1 MVDHPI
7 HRRVL
12 ALVGGLASLSAVAH
26 AARVVITPPSI
37 QNDANGSITFTIT
50 NLAAGQT
57 VTVEKYADLN
67 GNGIIDLDEPL
78 MHSFTVTDGQV
89 PLIAGMRNLNVPGD
103 DDGAANGQMTV
114 NVPYPGVDAIF
125 SRIAGTYAYKV
136 SSPTGGF
143 APLTQPFLITQ
154 NTSLTQ
160 GATGTITAA
169 ANGQGLANIPVVL
182 VEQNVNGGFGTF
194 TDANGNY
201 TVYAPPGSY
210 AVVPIA
216 NGLVIDRTAGSVDV
230 TANQF
235 VTKNLALNT
244 GSFTLSGTLTD
255 TATGAGIPG
264 TFITLKGPNE
274 LGAIGFSDTS
284 GDYTLPVTSGSWDV
298 DGPYESTLSE
308 LGYLGLK
315 SSIQLDITANVSNV
329 DIALPKAT
337 ALIYGTVTDAQG
349 NPVTLQVEA
358 QDQPPQYRARGR
370 SFGPGGSYAV
380 GVVAGTWNVAPDSDE
395 AAAMGFVVQGATG
408 TVGDGQAKRQDFT
421 VTSRALACVV
431 GTGTGPSCTE
441 LALNACLPG
450 GGSFD
455 GMVTFNCGGAATIP
469 VASTKTIS
477 ADTTI
482 DGGSLITISGG
493 NSVGVF
499 SVNTGVTFTVQN
511 LTIASAGNG
520 GGIYNNG

>member
-26 AARVVITPPSI
+26 AASVVITPPSI
-37 QNDANGSITFTIT
+37 QNEADGSIMFTIT
-50 NLAAGQT
+50 NLAVGEA

-67 GNGIIDLDEPL
+67 GNGIIDPDEPL
-78 MHSFTVTDGQV
+78 LRSFSVTDGQV

-143 APLTQPFLITQ
+143 VPLTQPFLITQ
-154 NTSLTQ
+154 NTSLPQ

-169 ANGQGLANIPVVL
+169 ANGQGLANILVVL
-182 VEQNVNGGFGTF
+182 VEQNVNVGVGTF
-194 TDANGNY
+194 TDANGDY
-201 TVYAPPGSY
+201 TVHAPPGSY
-210 AVVPIA
+210 AVVPVA
-216 NGLVIDRTAGSVDV
+216 KGLVIDRAAASVDV

-244 GSFTLSGTLTD
+244 GSFTVSGTLTD

-264 TFITLKGPNE
+264 TVITSKGPNG

-284 GDYTLPVTSGSWDV
+284 GNYTLPVTSGSWD
-298 DGPYESTLSE
+298 GELYQNALSE
-308 LGYLGLK
+308 LGYVGLGNLF
-315 SSIQLDITANVSNV
+315 QLDITADVSNV

-337 ALIYGTVTDAQG
+337 ALIYGTVTDAQS
-349 NPVTLQVEA
+349 NPVTLEVDA
-358 QDQPPQYRARGR
+358 QDQAGHGARGR

-380 GVVAGTWNVAPDSDE
+380 GLVAGTWNV
-395 AAAMGFVVQGATG
+395 GAE
-408 TVGDGQAKRQDFT
+408 Q
-421 VTSRALACVV
+421 
-431 GTGTGPSCTE
+431 
-441 LALNACLPG
+441 
-450 GGSFD
+450 
-455 GMVTFNCGGAATIP
+455 
-469 VASTKTIS
+469 
-477 ADTTI
+477 
-482 DGGSLITISGG
+482 
-493 NSVGVF
+493 
-499 SVNTGVTFTVQN
+499 
-511 LTIASAGNG
+511 
-520 GGIYNNG
+520 